1 MSTVHPH
8 APDATHANVA
18 LEERRKYPR
27 LKVGVP
33 VEYRA
38 EGADVSTH
46 TQTTDISCGGCY
58 IESNFTMPVGTRLD
72 LNIWLNDVKLSMKG
86 SVVTHH
92 PCFGNGVQFLD
103 MSVQDLNRLNRFLH
117 SALR

>member
-1 MSTVHPH
+1 MSLVEMHP
-8 APDATHANVA
+8 PDAVHADVV
-18 LEERRKYPR
+18 LQERRRFPR

-38 EGADVSTH
+38 EGAEVASH

-58 IESNFTMPVGTRLD
+58 IESTFTVPVGTRLD
-72 LNIWLNDVKLSMKG
+72 LILWLNDVKISTKG

-103 MSVQDLNRLNRFLH
+103 M
-117 SALR
+117 